1 MPDRADGERLERL
14 LAIEERLIA
23 AYEAALRR
31 DAIDPELGELLLGHE
46 REHAAALRRALEGS
60 DRNPRASVPSP
71 ELTAALRSHSEFAR
85 FAAQLERT
93 ASEAYAA
100 AAAAMRDERLRQPLG
115 SILACEGAHGVA
127 LRQSLGEPLIVD

>member
-1 MPDRADGERLERL
+1 MPERGDVERLERL
-14 LAIEERLIA
+14 LGIEERLIA

-31 DAIDPELGELLLGHE
+31 DAIEPELGELLLGHE

-60 DRNPRASVPSP
+60 ERNPRATVPSP
-71 ELTAALRSHSEFAR
+71 ELTAALRSPSEFAR
-85 FAAQLERT
+85 LAARMETT
-93 ASEAYAA
+93 AIDAYSA

-115 SILACEGAHGVA
+115 SIMACEAAHGVA

>member
-1 MPDRADGERLERL
+1 MADRADVERIERL

-46 REHAAALRRALEGS
+46 REHAAALRRALAGS
-60 DRNPRASVPSP
+60 ERNPRATVPSA
-71 ELTAALRSHSEFAR
+71 ELTAALRNRPGFAR
-85 FAAQLERT
+85 FAARLERT
-93 ASEAYAA
+93 AIDAYVA

-115 SILACEGAHGVA
+115 SILACEAAHGVA
-127 LRQSLGEPLIVD
+127 LRGSLGERLIVD